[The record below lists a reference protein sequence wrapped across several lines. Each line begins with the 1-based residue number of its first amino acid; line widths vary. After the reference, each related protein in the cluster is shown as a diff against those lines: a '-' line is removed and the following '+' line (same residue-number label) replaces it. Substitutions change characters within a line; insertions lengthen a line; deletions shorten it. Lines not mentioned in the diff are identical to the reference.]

1 MTDLTAGWKLFRV
14 VCIIQMI
21 VVSLELILSVGGL
34 FNQKFFFFSLFSTL
48 VYFLI
53 FVFLYQ
59 GLSLI
64 NYNYPDTPLSQ
75 RQKKSFNWL
84 YLLNFLLIAFL
95 FGQIVNE
102 WRTTIPIWLIL
113 EEANEVSLSDYLFYG
128 YSFLIAILL
137 FIFHIIFLGGMYN
150 LRRLIYQNTIETW
163 KEQFADTKKN

>member
-1 MTDLTAGWKLFRV
+1 MIELTAGWKLFRV

-34 FNQKFFFFSLFSTL
+34 FSQKFFFYSLFSTL
-48 VYFLI
+48 IYFVIL
-53 FVFLYQ
+53 VFLYQ

-64 NYNYPDTPLSQ
+64 NYNYPDTPLSP

-84 YLLNFLLIAFL
+84 FLLNFLLIAFL

-102 WRTTIPIWLIL
+102 WRTTIPIWKIL
-113 EEANEVSLSDYLFYG
+113 SGAGLSDYLFYG
-128 YSFLIAILL
+128 YSFLIANLL

-150 LRRLIYQNTIETW
+150 LRRLIYQNTVETW
-163 KEQFADTKKN
+163 QEQFSDSKSR

>member
-14 VCIIQMI
+14 ICIIQMI

-34 FNQKFFFFSLFSTL
+34 FNQKFFFYSLFSTL
-48 VYFLI
+48 IYFVILI
-53 FVFLYQ
+53 FLYQ

-64 NYNYPDTPLSQ
+64 NYNYPDTPLSP

-113 EEANEVSLSDYLFYG
+113 DEANEVSLSDYLFYG

-163 KEQFADTKKN
+163 KEQFTDSKKI

>member
-1 MTDLTAGWKLFRV
+1 MIELTAGWKLFRV

-34 FNQKFFFFSLFSTL
+34 FSQKFFFYSVFSTL
-48 VYFLI
+48 IYFVIL
-53 FVFLYQ
+53 VFLYQ

-64 NYNYPDTPLSQ
+64 NYNYPDTPLSP

-84 YLLNFLLIAFL
+84 FLLNFLLIAFL

-102 WRTTIPIWLIL
+102 WRTTIPIWKIL
-113 EEANEVSLSDYLFYG
+113 SGAGLSDYLFYG
-128 YSFLIAILL
+128 YSFLIANLL

-150 LRRLIYQNTIETW
+150 LRRLIYQNTVETW
-163 KEQFADTKKN
+163 QEQFSDSKSR

>member
-14 VCIIQMI
+14 ICIIQMI

-34 FNQKFFFFSLFSTL
+34 FNQKFFFYSLFSTL
-48 VYFLI
+48 IYFVILI
-53 FVFLYQ
+53 FLYQ

-64 NYNYPDTPLSQ
+64 NYNYPDTPLSP

-113 EEANEVSLSDYLFYG
+113 DEANEVSLSDYLFYG

-163 KEQFADTKKN
+163 KEQFADSKKI

>member
-1 MTDLTAGWKLFRV
+1 MTELTTGWKLFRV
-14 VCIIQMI
+14 VCILQMI
-21 VVSLELILSVGGL
+21 LVSLELILSVGGL
-34 FNQKFFFFSLFSTL
+34 LSPKFFFFSLFSTL
-48 VYFLI
+48 IYSVI
-53 FVFLYQ
+53 FIFLYQ

-64 NYNYPDTPLSQ
+64 NYNYPNTPLSPS
-75 RQKKSFNWL
+75 QKKSFNWL

-102 WRTTIPIWLIL
+102 WRTTIPIWQVLD
-113 EEANEVSLSDYLFYG
+113 EANEVSLSDYLIYG

-163 KEQFADTKKN
+163 DEQFADTKKN

>member
-1 MTDLTAGWKLFRV
+1 MIELTTGWKLFRV

-21 VVSLELILSVGGL
+21 VVSLEMILSVGGL
-34 FNQKFFFFSLFSTL
+34 FNQKFFFYSLFSAL
-48 VYFLI
+48 IYFVI
-53 FVFLYQ
+53 FIFLYQ

-64 NYNYPDTPLSQ
+64 NYNYPDTPLSP

-84 YLLNFLLIAFL
+84 YLINFLLIAFL

-102 WRTTIPIWLIL
+102 WRTTIPIWKIL
-113 EEANEVSLSDYLFYG
+113 GEAGLSDYLFYG

-150 LRRLIYQNTIETW
+150 LRRLIYQNTVETW
-163 KEQFADTKKN
+163 QEHFSDSKTS